1 MRGGRLV
8 GSNQGQSFA
17 CFAIQK
23 LPSRANQTIACF
35 GAVASHRVRS
45 TILTPAGLV
54 ANRTLGVGPLRRT
67 TDLARN

>member
-23 LPSRANQTIACF
+23 LPSCANQTIACF
-35 GAVASHRVRS
+35 GNTIGLRKFACAVV
-45 TILTPAGLV
+45 
-54 ANRTLGVGPLRRT
+54 LGRL
-67 TDLARN
+67 LAC